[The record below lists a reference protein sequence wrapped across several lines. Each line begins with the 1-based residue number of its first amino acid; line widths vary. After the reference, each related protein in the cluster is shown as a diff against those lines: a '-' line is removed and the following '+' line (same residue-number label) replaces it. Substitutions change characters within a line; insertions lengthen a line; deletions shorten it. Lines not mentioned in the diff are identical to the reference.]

1 MARSKNST
9 RITVSLPDRDHAA
22 LSAISERYEISLSWL
37 ARRAVAEFLEN
48 HGPEGGQFVLDL
60 PPGDRQRQT

>member
-9 RITVSLPDRDHAA
+9 RITVSLPDCDHAA
-22 LSAISERYEISLSWL
+22 LAAIAERHDVSLSWL

-48 HGPEGGQFVLDL
+48 RGRDGAQLALDL
-60 PPGDRQRQT
+60 PVDEGQA